1 MYADENPQT
10 TQLSG
15 SESADVRP
23 LLQRGE
29 EALAVGDYETAFAE
43 YRAAVDEGLQEP
55 DAGQLRAAA
64 LDGFAKAGKGLAEL
78 RIAEGRWQDAEG
90 TIRTVLQPE
99 YNPNDKP
106 AQKLLTQLEDPL
118 YFNKTVTPEF
128 VYQVETIKHL
138 LNVAD
143 GLSASGRYD
152 DAKETLDSVLEKDPY
167 NEVAWRKI
175 EHINKAKRRVA
186 DIAREAN
193 APLRPDYNAVKPND
207 WLPWGLLGALV
218 LTSVTLVLRAVFG
231 SNVSQNG
238 KAGASALLP
247 LGWYVLAVSVLVFAA
262 MAIRYQIVFSPNEN
276 DPNVLKLDRWTGS
289 VEWLGD

>member
-1 MYADENPQT
+1 MGVLGFVWLKPDQT
-10 TQLSG
+10 TRGRTLSRPRKKRPRRTPG
-15 SESADVRP
+15 VPTAPLRCASGTPGVRQSGRTTFTDR
-23 LLQRGE
+23 LLH
-29 EALAVGDYETAFAE
+29 
-43 YRAAVDEGLQEP
+43 YR
-55 DAGQLRAAA
+55 
-64 LDGFAKAGKGLAEL
+64 
-78 RIAEGRWQDAEG
+78 
-90 TIRTVLQPE
+90 
-99 YNPNDKP
+99 
-106 AQKLLTQLEDPL
+106 
-118 YFNKTVTPEF
+118 
-128 VYQVETIKHL
+128 
-138 LNVAD
+138 
-143 GLSASGRYD
+143 LSASGRYD

-175 EHINKAKRRVA
+175 ENINKAKRRVA

-231 SNVSQNG
+231 SNVAQNG

-247 LGWYVLAVSVLVFAA
+247 LGWYVLAVSVLTFAA
-262 MAIRYQIVFSPNEN
+262 MAIRYQIVFTPNEN

>member
-128 VYQVETIKHL
+128 VYQVEVIKHL

-143 GLSASGRYD
+143 GLSDSGRYD
-152 DAKETLDSVLEKDPY
+152 EAKKTLDSVLEKDPY
-167 NEVAWRKI
+167 NEAAWRGI
-175 EHINKAKRRVA
+175 EKINKAKRRVA

>member
-1 MYADENPQT
+1 MKNKPATNPEPTSQIPALHKMFGMPATVVLCAICILSSSPMYADENPQT

-15 SESADVRP
+15 SESADIRP

-43 YRAAVDEGLQEP
+43 YRAAVEEGLQEP

-78 RIAEGRWQDAEG
+78 RIAEGRWQDAED
-90 TIRTVLQPE
+90 TIRTALRPE
-99 YNPNDKP
+99 YAPNDKP

-128 VYQVETIKHL
+128 VYQVESIKHL
-138 LNVAD
+138 LSVAD
-143 GLSASGRYD
+143 GLSETGRYD
-152 DAKETLDSVLEKDPY
+152 EAKETLDSVLEKDPY
-167 NEVAWRKI
+167 NEAAWRKI
-175 EHINKAKRRVA
+175 ENINKAKRRVA

-193 APLRPDYNAVKPND
+193 APLRPDYNAVKQND

-231 SNVSQNG
+231 SNVSLNG
-238 KAGASALLP
+238 KA
-247 LGWYVLAVSVLVFAA
+247 
-262 MAIRYQIVFSPNEN
+262 
-276 DPNVLKLDRWTGS
+276 
-289 VEWLGD
+289 

>member
-15 SESADVRP
+15 SESADIRP

-43 YRAAVDEGLQEP
+43 YRAAVEEGLQEP

-78 RIAEGRWQDAEG
+78 RIAEGRWQDAED
-90 TIRTVLQPE
+90 TIRTALRPE
-99 YNPNDKP
+99 YAPNDKP

-128 VYQVETIKHL
+128 VYQVESIKHL
-138 LNVAD
+138 LSVAD
-143 GLSASGRYD
+143 GLSETGRYD
-152 DAKETLDSVLEKDPY
+152 EAKETLDSVLEKDPY
-167 NEVAWRKI
+167 NEAAWRKI
-175 EHINKAKRRVA
+175 ENINKAKRRVA

-193 APLRPDYNAVKPND
+193 APLRPDYNAVKQND

-231 SNVSQNG
+231 SNVSLNG
-238 KAGASALLP
+238 KA
-247 LGWYVLAVSVLVFAA
+247 
-262 MAIRYQIVFSPNEN
+262 
-276 DPNVLKLDRWTGS
+276 
-289 VEWLGD
+289 